1 LRQVVIM
8 VRVMTV
14 NDVLDGH
21 VVLDI
26 ECLDRVYLNAY
37 VPILQSSGQ
46 VVAFMTQHL
55 GKPIPSPALMEK
67 ISTRFR
73 RAVESFASAN
83 GIPWVRF
90 GKNDRK
96 IDVMQPYLDRQ
107 AATGRSGVAAVGVA
121 QEFQRVWAAY
131 QRDTK
136 TAAPQYT
143 FAKADRRVTCY
154 YFYLWDEDFGA
165 AFVKVCAYFPYPAK
179 IWVNGHEW
187 AKRQAFKAGIG
198 FTALS
203 DGFAACD
210 DPDGLQAICDRL
222 QPGTIEVFAQ
232 RWLHRLPMPFGRTDQ
247 LAGYWWETSMRQ
259 VEVSRTIV
267 FDAPRRARSF
277 FEALTGDN
285 LDIGR
290 PASVEIIFARRIRRD
305 TPGTFRTAIDRP
317 AIGPDAGGVVLNV
330 FYKHSRVRQYL
341 KDGRAMRI
349 ETVINGPRDL
359 ACNARLPNLAE
370 LQDKARAINR
380 RILDAERAGQGT
392 VLASPAFERIAHPS
406 RSADG
411 RRTPALRFGDPRVMA
426 LAGALCATLL
436 AATGIT
442 NKSLRAL
449 MTGLLAAPYSPGQMT
464 YDLRRLRLAG
474 LIRRIEHTNRYVLTS
489 DGIRVAVFY
498 TKLHN
503 RLLRP
508 LLAANQP
515 QAPPA
520 LRQALRAIDQHVDD
534 YITRARLGKAA

>member
-1 LRQVVIM
+1 MARVV
-8 VRVMTV
+8 TV

-67 ISTRFR
+67 ISTKYR
-73 RAVESFASAN
+73 RAVESFASVN
-83 GIPWVRF
+83 GISWVRF
-90 GKNDRK
+90 GRDERK
-96 IDVMQPYLDRQ
+96 AEVMAPYLAKQ

-121 QEFQRVWAAY
+121 QEFQRVWTAY
-131 QRDTK
+131 RRDTQ

-154 YFYLWDEDFGA
+154 YFYLWDEDFGP

-187 AKRQAFKAGIG
+187 AKRQARKAGIG
-198 FTALS
+198 FTELS
-203 DGFAACD
+203 NGFAACD
-210 DPDGLQAICDRL
+210 DPAGLQAICDRL

-232 RWLHRLPMPFGRTDQ
+232 RWLHRLPMPFGHADQ

-267 FDAPRRARSF
+267 LDAPRRARAF
-277 FEALTGDN
+277 FEALIADN

-290 PASVEIIFARRIRRD
+290 PANVEIIFGRKIRRD

-317 AIGPDAGGVVLNV
+317 VIGPDTGQVVVNV
-330 FYKHSRVRQYL
+330 FYKHSRVKQYL

-349 ETVINGPRDL
+349 ETVINSPRDL
-359 ACNARLPNLAE
+359 RCNARLPNLAD
-370 LQDKARAINR
+370 LQDKARAINQ
-380 RILDAERAGQGT
+380 RILEAERAGQGT

-406 RSADG
+406 VTADG

-436 AATGIT
+436 TATGIT

-449 MTGLLAAPYSPGQMT
+449 MTGLLHTPYTAGQIT
-464 YDLRRLRLAG
+464 YDLRRLRLTG
-474 LIRRIEHTNRYVLTS
+474 LIRRIEHTNRYVLTP
-489 DGIRVAVFY
+489 DGIKMAVFY

-508 LLAANQP
+508 LLAADQP
-515 QAPPA
+515 QAPPG

-534 YITRARLGKAA
+534 YITRARLRKAA

>member
-1 LRQVVIM
+1 
-8 VRVMTV
+8 MTHIV
-14 NDVLDGH
+14 TAGELLDGH
-21 VVLDI
+21 SVLGI
-26 ECLDRVYLNAY
+26 ECLDRIYLNAY

-55 GKPIPSPALMEK
+55 GMPIPSPALMEK
-67 ISTRFR
+67 ISAKFR
-73 RAVESFASAN
+73 RAVESFASSN
-83 GIPWVRF
+83 GIPWVKF
-90 GKNDRK
+90 GKDDRK

-121 QEFQRVWAAY
+121 QEFQRVWTAY
-131 QRDTK
+131 QRDTQ

-143 FAKADRRVTCY
+143 FAKTGRRVTCY
-154 YFYLWDEDFGA
+154 YFYLWDEDSGS
-165 AFVKVCAYFPYPAK
+165 AFIKVCAYFPYPAK

-187 AKRQAFKAGIG
+187 AKRQALKAGIG

-203 DGFAACD
+203 NGFASCE

-232 RWLHRLPMPFGRTDQ
+232 RWLHRLPMPFGRKDQ
-247 LAGYWWETSMRQ
+247 QAGYWWECSMRQ

-267 FDAPRRARSF
+267 LDAPRRARAF
-277 FEALTGDN
+277 FEALIADN

-290 PASVEIIFARRIRRD
+290 PASVEIIFGRKIRRD
-305 TPGTFRTAIDRP
+305 TPGVFRTTIDRP
-317 AIGPDAGGVVLNV
+317 VIGPDTGQVVVNI
-330 FYKHSRVRQYL
+330 FYKHSRVKQYL

-349 ETVINGPRDL
+349 ETVINVPRDL
-359 ACNARLPNLAE
+359 GCNARLPNLAE
-370 LQDKARAINR
+370 LQGKARAVNR

-392 VLASPAFERIAHPS
+392 VLTSPAFERIAHPS
-406 RSADG
+406 VTADG

-449 MTGLLAAPYSPGQMT
+449 MTGLLHAPYSPGQMT

-474 LIRRIEHTNRYVLTS
+474 LIRRLEHTNRYVLTP
-489 DGIRVAVFY
+489 DGVRMAIFY

-508 LLAANQP
+508 LLAADQP
-515 QAPPA
+515 QAPPD